1 MRNFSDGDLGAIVR
15 KAREDRGPQPGDV
28 GRAHRRWRARHVEA
42 GKRQDVVDGRAAVP
56 GRGRARVRPARF
68 ATGRPVRLG
77 MIISDAER
85 DLLLAARR
93 RDQMETIRLALVL
106 LGVRDA

>member
-1 MRNFSDGDLGAIVR
+1 MGERIGVGAPAMSKLENGKMSWTVERLYQVADALECDPRALLPDG
-15 KAREDRGPQPGDV
+15 P
-28 GRAHRRWRARHVEA
+28 
-42 GKRQDVVDGRAAVP
+42 
-56 GRGRARVRPARF
+56 
-68 ATGRPVRLG
+68 PVRLG